1 MRKPD
6 FHVHSYFSPDGHMEV
21 AIATEVAIEAGI
33 TDLCFTEHMDLGH
46 NMELFNRVPDFYRM
60 KEAIE
65 QVKSMRS
72 GINIYHGVEVGYIKE
87 TAEQTAKV
95 LADRELDYVLLST
108 HCVDGM
114 DCYMPEAK
122 RGRDKETAYKRY
134 LETVYESVTDT
145 HLQDAYDCVGHLGYI
160 AKCNYYEDNTLN
172 YEMFPELIDSIL
184 LEIIKQGKGIEVNTS
199 GINRA
204 GHTLPHPSII
214 KRYYELGGRIITIG
228 SDAHRTDRV
237 GEYVSETMQMI
248 KDCGFKEIAVFSK
261 RKPIW
266 ITIEE

>member
-6 FHVHSYFSPDGHMEV
+6 FHLHTYFSPDGHMEV
-21 AIATEVAIEAGI
+21 AVAVEVAIKAGI

-46 NMELFNRVPDFYRM
+46 HMEMFNRVPDFYKM
-60 KEAIE
+60 NEVIE

-87 TAEQTAKV
+87 TAAQSAKV
-95 LADRELDYVLLST
+95 LADWDFDYVLLST

-114 DCYMPEAK
+114 DCYMPESK
-122 RGRDKETAYKRY
+122 RGRDKEAAYKRY
-134 LETVYESVTDT
+134 LETVYESVTDAN
-145 HLQDAYDCVGHLGYI
+145 LQNAYDCVGHIGYI
-160 AKCNYYEDNTLN
+160 AKCNYYEDNTMD
-172 YEMFPELIDSIL
+172 YEMFSELIDDIL
-184 LEIIKQGKGIEVNTS
+184 LQIIKQGKGIEVNTS

-266 ITIEE
+266 ISMEE